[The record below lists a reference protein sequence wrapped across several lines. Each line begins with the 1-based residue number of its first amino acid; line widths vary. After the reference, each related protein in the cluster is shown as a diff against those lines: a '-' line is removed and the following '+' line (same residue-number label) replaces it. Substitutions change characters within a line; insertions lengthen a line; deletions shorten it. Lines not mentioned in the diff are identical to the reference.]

1 MQKKQIPLVLA
12 SAFLLALTSCG
23 EPAPEASSSNVD
35 DSTASSASPIDSG
48 SETPSPIDSGDSSE
62 PVKTSALERALKK
75 NYSNCTISVGSIAG
89 GDESSGLN
97 FTDYHKD
104 GYDAIYDVA
113 ISEIYDET
121 TYYFFHDYNGVSYRY
136 FDDDDEPGAP
146 AWLASTY
153 DGASQALKDQYWSL
167 DYFLS
172 SVEVADFTYQSGVWL
187 FTNTNKFESII
198 NDAFRG
204 FYETEMLYLAI
215 QLDGDYI
222 TKIQAFGDDAE
233 KDLVDID
240 ITNIASTSFPEYV
253 TLPTAPSADNV
264 KEYWQYKGW
273 DGPQIHVYPK
283 TITMEVTD
291 ATPNDENVYTVEIE
305 KALSYKVSVV
315 YDIPEGIDENSPR
328 IVKENEI
335 TFRSSDET
343 IAKVDYL
350 LGAYSRQIVG
360 VAAGDAEIWAEGEA
374 AEGKAAT
381 ASNHVKVHVNSLAKM
396 DMTDAA
402 YSITFDSTSGKGVSP
417 SCTNSINSTLPFDVE
432 VSNGVQV
439 LDGPTNSLF
448 DGKKV
453 MQLSTGT
460 QESMNETFQDE
471 SVGGDAVA
479 AFDFDDQQVS
489 GIAFYYGSIYGN
501 SYKADYVTKIAIE
514 AKNPSQTWDEAEVID
529 ITDEVKTELSS
540 KNLHLMQK
548 SFSPASQVRIVMRSV
563 WIGDSMEMGVD
574 NFVFASNSSCTKHFV
589 ADATPVTSVSIAAA
603 GDATSVR
610 LGKTLQ
616 FSAGVKPN
624 NASDKSVTWNVSDS
638 SIATISE
645 TGLLTPVKEGTVT
658 VSATSYHGATAE
670 GVKSNEIEITVK
682 EAAAVASGL
691 IGTWIEE
698 DYPSNNK
705 IAITSEKATL
715 TFNNGDVVELPFTD
729 VDDDGYCIFGTFTDK
744 NTAGYLKAKISTGY
758 ESKMEYSYNVSGT
771 SATHTKNVYSSG
783 DTISKQAT
791 GMSLSANRT
800 ALKVGDKTTG
810 KAVIKADFTPSGA
823 YEEEWTLTSP
833 NTSVVKVVTTDDE
846 GNETQGASSDMSSGA
861 KSIVAVG
868 TGGVT
873 LTATSESGFT
883 ATIEVTVTEPKKV
896 TSISVSLSATTVE
909 ENKTVNATATV
920 NPTDADDASFTWSV
934 VNGTGKATV
943 DKNGL
948 VTAKSAGTVTIVA
961 TANDGSGVTG
971 QATLTI
977 TAASGSSTSF
987 NGTYTASDT
996 TGYELEMTF
1005 VVTSS
1010 SCEVTFVDAS
1020 AEEGTGELDFVSS
1033 NGNVYTYSGEFA
1045 DTCYGDIQMTV
1056 VIDFDDMTVTVTL
1069 DNGEGG
1075 LGYYDSNFVDA
1086 AITKA

>member
-1 MQKKQIPLVLA
+1 MQKKQLPLVLA
-12 SAFLLALTSCG
+12 GAFLLALSSCG
-23 EPAPEASSSNVD
+23 SPSAETSSSGDTVT
-35 DSTASSASPIDSG
+35 SGGTVTSSD
-48 SETPSPIDSGDSSE
+48 TVDSSE
-62 PVKTSALERALKK
+62 PVKTSAIERALKK
-75 NYSNCTISVGSIAG
+75 NYSNCTISAGSIAG

-97 FTDYHKD
+97 FTDYHRD
-104 GYDAIYDVA
+104 GYDAVYDLD
-113 ISEIYDET
+113 ISEIYSET
-121 TYYFFHDYNGVSYRY
+121 TVYYFHDYNGESYRY

-172 SVEVADFTYQSGVWL
+172 SVEVADFTYQSGVYV

-198 NDAFRG
+198 QSAFRA
-204 FYETEMLYLAI
+204 FYETDMLYLTVE
-215 QLDGDYI
+215 LNGDYI
-222 TKIQAFGDDAE
+222 SSIKAFGDDAE
-233 KDLVDID
+233 KDLVDIE
-240 ITNIASTSFPEYV
+240 ITNVATTTFPEYFS
-253 TLPTAPSADNV
+253 LPTAPNENNV

-291 ATPNDENVYTVEIE
+291 GTANDEGVYTIEIE

-328 IVKENEI
+328 IIKENEI
-335 TFRSSDET
+335 TFRSSDES
-343 IAKVDYL
+343 IAKVDYV

-374 AEGKAAT
+374 AEGTTPT
-381 ASNHVKVHVNSLAKM
+381 ASNHVKVHVNALAEM

-402 YSITFDSTSGKGVSP
+402 YSITFDSTSSAGVSP
-417 SCTNSINSTLPFDVE
+417 SCSNSLNSSLPFDVE
-432 VSNGVQV
+432 VSKGVQI
-439 LDGPTNSLF
+439 LDGPTSSIFN
-448 DGKKV
+448 GKKV
-453 MQLSTGT
+453 MQLATGT
-460 QESMNETFQDE
+460 QQSMNEEFQDE

-479 AFDFDDQQVS
+479 VFDFDDQQVS
-489 GIAFYYGSIYGN
+489 GIAFYYASIYGN
-501 SYKADYVTKIAIE
+501 SYNANYVTKIAIE
-514 AKNPSQTWDEAEVID
+514 AKNPSQTWEEAEVID

-548 SFSPASQVRIVMRSV
+548 NFSPASQVRIVMCSD
-563 WIGDSMEMGVD
+563 WIGDTMEMGID

-589 ADATPVTSVSIAAA
+589 ADATPVTSVSISAAN
-603 GDATSVR
+603 DATSVR

-638 SIATISE
+638 SIATISPS
-645 TGLLTPVKEGTVT
+645 GLLTPVSTGTVT

-698 DYPSNNK
+698 DFPSNNK

-729 VDDDGYCIFGTFTDK
+729 IDEDGYCLFGTFVDK
-744 NTAGYLKAKISTGY
+744 TTAGYLKAKLSTGY
-758 ESKMEYSYNVSGT
+758 ENKMEYSYNVSGT
-771 SATHTKNVYSSG
+771 SDTHTKNIYSSG
-783 DTISKQAT
+783 DAISKQAT
-791 GMSLSANRT
+791 GMSLRANRT
-800 ALKVGDKTTG
+800 TLKVGDKTTG
-810 KAVIKADFTPSGA
+810 KAVISADFTPSGSYGEA
-823 YEEEWTLTSP
+823 WTLTSP
-833 NTSVVKVVTTDDE
+833 DTNVVKVVTSDDD

-868 TGGVT
+868 AGTVT
-873 LTATSESGFT
+873 LTATSDSGFT
-883 ATIEVTVTEPKKV
+883 ASIEVTVTEPKKV
-896 TSISVSLSATTVE
+896 TSISVSLSSDTVE
-909 ENKTVNATATV
+909 ENKTVNATAVV
-920 NPTDADDASFTWSV
+920 NPSDADNASVTWSV

-977 TAASGSSTSF
+977 TASTGVSID
-987 NGTYTASDT
+987 GTYSASADDVYDDV
-996 TGYELEMTF
+996 GSMTF
-1005 VVTSS
+1005 EIASN
-1010 SCEVTFVDAS
+1010 SCTLTYTGAYNGDGGEGTLSLAS
-1020 AEEGTGELDFVSS
+1020 AT
-1033 NGNVYTYSGEFA
+1033 GNVYVFSGTFK
-1045 DTCYGDIQMTV
+1045 DYNNGDLDLTV
-1056 VIDFDDMTVTVTL
+1056 TFDFDNNTVTI
-1069 DNGEGG
+1069 EGSGDGFG
-1075 LGYYDSNFVDA
+1075 LGYVEFINA
-1086 AITKA
+1086 TITKA